1 MAIEIKYNIIST
13 LAIGDETTITNWARR
28 TNTAHSAA
36 APPSAIRAAAASR
49 GTTVASRQGPAA
61 AHFLPIFSKFSSNGS
76 GSCSLGKGPSLNV
89 VWTCSG
95 LQHSGFKCL

>member
-13 LAIGDETTITNWARR
+13 LAIGDETTITNRARR

-36 APPSAIRAAAASR
+36 APPSAIRVAAASV
-49 GTTVASRQGPAA
+49 GTTVAGRRRAAAA

-76 GSCSLGKGPSLNV
+76 GLCSLGKGPSLNV
-89 VWTCSG
+89 V
-95 LQHSGFKCL
+95 

>member
-13 LAIGDETTITNWARR
+13 LAIGDETTITNRARR

-36 APPSAIRAAAASR
+36 APPSAIRGVAASV
-49 GTTVASRQGPAA
+49 GTTVAGRRRAAAVAAA

-76 GSCSLGKGPSLNV
+76 GLCSLGKGPSLNV
-89 VWTCSG
+89 V
-95 LQHSGFKCL
+95 

>member
-13 LAIGDETTITNWARR
+13 LAIGDETTITNRARR

-49 GTTVASRQGPAA
+49 GTTVASRQGAAA

-76 GSCSLGKGPSLNV
+76 GLCSLGKGPSLNV
-89 VWTCSG
+89 V
-95 LQHSGFKCL
+95 